1 MSLMDIILSRLTFL
15 CHRRRLPRGIEKAG
29 ACSGPAPAQGD
40 HDSMS
45 KAQDSEDS
53 GSRASSSSGYATCQ
67 SCGQPLTDRE
77 RQIGDACERCERDY
91 IAAYNPDDDGYPRAA

>member
-45 KAQDSEDS
+45 STEPSSVS
-53 GSRASSSSGYATCQ
+53 GSPARRQTCID
-67 SCGQPLTDRE
+67 CGRPLTERE
-77 RQIGDACERCERDY
+77 QYLGDACERCEREYLLDTLDT
-91 IAAYNPDDDGYPRAA
+91 DDSYPRAA